1 MATARILLSVL
12 PLVASATA
20 IATAD
25 ADPRIELA
33 QLQLAER
40 WQTALDRTEEILR
53 QDPAVGERLWLPYLR
68 ADLLE
73 RLGRLEEAN
82 SQFARLLAAEPELAQ
97 FARLRMAEL
106 QERMGHPEVAAGL
119 VATLLGRGA
128 PREIDSGA
136 SELLAR
142 TLAAGADCRLL
153 GRMDSWRLEPADRR
167 TLRLA
172 AAECALRGEGSERA
186 AEVLVELLLEATNDL
201 VARQAADRLAALP
214 AHRRLPAEAR
224 IAIGLAF
231 HHNREFDRA
240 IAHLEAGLDQ
250 LDPERLT
257 LAPERLAEY
266 RYAAARARF
275 WLGQYDRAATMFH
288 QLAEAGGPAHT
299 VARALYQEARC
310 HELAGDWSQAAA
322 AFRRAYGADP
332 QGDWAAAALLSALRL
347 EFRRGQ
353 DGTAGELLASLDSR
367 FAWRAVAR
375 RAALFLASSDIVRG
389 RADRAAV
396 WLGRSS
402 GDDAEEFLYW
412 RGRLA
417 ELTGDGAAAVRL
429 FAELLVRDAHH
440 PLAEAARERLA
451 RPELAP
457 LAEAAAQQLAAIG
470 TVQGLYGAWL
480 LAGDDSALGERA
492 RDGLRRSLLADRR
505 TRPFLELRTVPP
517 QQWPLWRAALA
528 RPSERFL
535 ALGQWKLGQAAIS
548 EHFPWNDPR
557 LALTASTA
565 LAQRDLPRRS
575 LYIAE
580 VLAQRVPSHLP
591 PALLPNP
598 FRVILYPYP
607 YRALIVGE
615 AEARRLDQ
623 HLLAALIR
631 EESRF
636 DAGAVSVVAAR
647 GLTQFVYPT
656 ARRVASDLG
665 IRLDDPTA
673 LHDPTLSIRLGAAYL
688 AELTERF
695 DGRQEAAVTAYNAG
709 PDQARLWT
717 SYCYGREPA
726 EYFSKVGFEETRRY
740 LDKVLT
746 SRSHY
751 RQLYGVPRPEE
762 STIGGSS
769 SRSRS
774 R

>member
-1 MATARILLSVL
+1 MATTRILFSALL
-12 PLVASATA
+12 LVAPAVA
-20 IATAD
+20 AAD
-25 ADPRIELA
+25 PDPRIELA

-40 WQTALDRTEEILR
+40 WQTALDRTEEILQ
-53 QDPAVGERLWLPYLR
+53 QDPALGERLWLPYLR

-82 SQFARLLAAEPELAQ
+82 SRFARLLAAEPELAQ

-128 PREIDSGA
+128 PREIESDA

-142 TLAAGADCRLL
+142 TLAAGGDCRLL
-153 GRMDSWRLEPADRR
+153 GRMDSWQLESADRR

-172 AAECALRGEGSERA
+172 AAECALRHDEVERA
-186 AEVLVELLLEATNDL
+186 TELLVDLLLEATNDL
-201 VARQAADRLAALP
+201 VARQAADRLAARP
-214 AHRRLPAEAR
+214 SHERLPAEAR
-224 IAIGLAF
+224 IAVGLAF

-240 IAHLEAGLDQ
+240 IAHLEAGLGR

-257 LAPERLAEY
+257 FDAERLAEY

-275 WLGQYDRAATMFH
+275 WLGEYDLAAAMFRR
-288 QLAEAGGPAHT
+288 LAEAGGPADT
-299 VARALYQEARC
+299 VARALYQQARC
-310 HELAGDWSQAAA
+310 HELAGDWAEAAA

-332 QGDWAAAALLSALRL
+332 TGDWAAAALFSGLRL
-347 EFRRGQ
+347 EFRRGRE
-353 DGTAGELLASLDSR
+353 DAAAELLASLDSR
-367 FAWRAVAR
+367 FTWRAVAR

-396 WLGRSS
+396 WLRRSS
-402 GDDAEEFLYW
+402 GDDTEEFLYW

-417 ELTGDGAAAVRL
+417 ELAGDGSAAVRL
-429 FAELLVRDAHH
+429 YAELLVRDAYD

-457 LAEAAAQQLAAIG
+457 LAEATAQQLAAIG

-480 LAGDDSALGERA
+480 LVGDDSALGQRA
-492 RDGLRRSLLADRR
+492 RDRLRRELLGDRR
-505 TRPFLELRTVPP
+505 ARPFLELRTVAPP
-517 QQWPLWRAALA
+517 QWPLWRAVLV

-535 ALGQWKLGQAAIS
+535 ALGQWELGRAAIS
-548 EHFPWNDPR
+548 EYFPWNDPR
-557 LALTASTA
+557 LALTASTV

-580 VLAQRVPSHLP
+580 VLAQRVPSYLP

-615 AEARRLDQ
+615 AEARGIDR
-623 HLLAALIR
+623 HLLASVIR

-636 DAGAVSVVAAR
+636 DAGAVSVVSAR

-656 ARRVASDLG
+656 ARQVAGDLG
-665 IRLDDPTA
+665 VRLDDPTA
-673 LHDPTLSIRLGAAYL
+673 LHDPALSIRLGAAYL

-726 EYFSKVGFEETRRY
+726 EYLSKVGFEETRRY

-762 STIGGSS
+762 STTGGSS